1 MNNSTC
7 YMEVNTKQTIDAHE
21 KNVFLGISI
30 PTISKISIKCEHV
43 TKTEIGFL
51 IRSILNQLIR

>member
-1 MNNSTC
+1 
-7 YMEVNTKQTIDAHE
+7 MEVNTKQTIDAHE

-30 PTISKISIKCEHV
+30 PTISKISLKFEHV